1 MYLSA
6 GQVKHPVDLLFL
18 HKLVTERPGTPV
30 VDI

>member
-1 MYLSA
+1 MCLSA

-18 HKLVTERPGTPV
+18 YKLVTERPGTPV